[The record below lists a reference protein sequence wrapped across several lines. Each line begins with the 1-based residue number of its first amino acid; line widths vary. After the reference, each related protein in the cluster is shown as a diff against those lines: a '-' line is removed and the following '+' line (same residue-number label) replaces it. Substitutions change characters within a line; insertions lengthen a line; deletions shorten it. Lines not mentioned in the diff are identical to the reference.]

1 MIFASLSI
9 VFCCHTYSYSLYSS
23 SPDLPTFPLT
33 FLLLWAFLPFGMR
46 FPWIAIFLGPSVHH
60 EISVQ
65 MSPSLD
71 SLLWSPSS
79 KSILFHR
86 PTLCYFCVGVELMSY
101 PYLMLHHIL
110 ISLFIV
116 YHLEN
121 INSTWA
127 ESRSPWTLLYAKSLG
142 LWPAQTRCSKNIAE

>member
-9 VFCCHTYSYSLYSS
+9 VFYCHTYSYSLYSS

-33 FLLLWAFLPFGMR
+33 FLLLWAFLPSFWNA
-46 FPWIAIFLGPSVHH
+46 FPMNSNISGPFRTSWNTCANVTFL
-60 EISVQ
+60 
-65 MSPSLD
+65 

-79 KSILFHR
+79 TSILSHR
-86 PTLCYFCVGVELMSY
+86 PTLCYFCVGVELRSY

-121 INSTWA
+121 INSMWA
-127 ESRSPWTLLYAKSLG
+127 ESRSPWALLYAKSLG
-142 LWPAQTRCSKNIAE
+142 LWPAHTRCSKNIAE